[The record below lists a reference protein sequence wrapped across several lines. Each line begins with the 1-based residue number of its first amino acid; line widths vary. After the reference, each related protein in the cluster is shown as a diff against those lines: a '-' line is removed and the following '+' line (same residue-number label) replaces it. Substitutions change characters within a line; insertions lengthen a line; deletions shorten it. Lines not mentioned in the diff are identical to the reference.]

1 MKLYPELI
9 KREKDFKSE
18 EIAKQ
23 TAFQKLLL
31 AAVRMVRMTDDIE
44 RSCGLHDILLNR

>member
-23 TAFQKLLL
+23 TAFQKN
-31 AAVRMVRMTDDIE
+31 AINSSQND
-44 RSCGLHDILLNR
+44 

>member
-31 AAVRMVRMTDDIE
+31 AAVRMTDDIE